1 MLEYIK
7 GDIFEDQSEALVNT
21 VNCVGVMGRGVALQF
36 KERFPN
42 NYKAYKKI
50 CDAGGMAPGHIF
62 VYDTGSMIG
71 PRWILNFPTKR
82 HWRGASRIE
91 DIESGLDD
99 LVKVIGKLQIKSVSM
114 PPLGCG
120 LGGLDWNEVRR
131 RIVDRL
137 SILQSVEFKVHEPT
151 YAVDA
156 RPVNNV
162 AVYQMK
168 RGGAAL
174 ALLARGYL
182 RSALDPVLTL
192 LKVHKLM
199 YFLQVMGE
207 ELKLNYVKAPYGP
220 YAENLKFVLQK
231 TEGHILSGYQ
241 ENGQKPY
248 MRLDIVPNACE
259 DAERFL
265 LDYPETAE
273 RIRKVTDL
281 TDGFESDAGLELLA
295 SVHWVCANEG
305 ANSAEQAYNLVHS
318 WNTHKRDLF
327 TKNQVNAAY
336 VRLEQYREL
345 MPVQS
350 VS

>member
-1 MLEYIK
+1 MFEFVN
-7 GDIFEDQSEALVNT
+7 GDMFEDRCEALVNT
-21 VNCVGVMGRGVALQF
+21 VNCVGIMGRGVALQF
-36 KERFPN
+36 KERFPD
-42 NYKAYKKI
+42 NYKAYKRV

-91 DIESGLDD
+91 DVESGLDD
-99 LVKVIGKLQIKSVSM
+99 LVKVIEKLQIKSISM

-120 LGGLDWNEVRR
+120 LGGLDWNEVRS
-131 RIVDRL
+131 RISDRL
-137 SILQSVEFKVHEPT
+137 SALQNVSIKVHTPT
-151 YAVDA
+151 FAADA
-156 RPVNNV
+156 RPISNV
-162 AVYQMK
+162 AAYQMK

-182 RSALDPVLTL
+182 RSAMDPVLTL

-241 ENGQKPY
+241 EEGQKPF

-259 DAERFL
+259 DAEKFL
-265 LDYPETAE
+265 LDYPETAA
-273 RIRKVTDL
+273 RIKSVTEL
-281 TDGFESDAGLELLA
+281 TDGFESDSGLELLA

-305 ANSAEQAYNLVHS
+305 ANSAERAYELVHS
-318 WNTHKRDLF
+318 WNDRKRDLF
-327 TKNQVNAAY
+327 SVNQVSAAY
-336 VRLEQYREL
+336 ARLKEGG
-345 MPVQS
+345 V
-350 VS
+350 